1 MFYLLTGNDG
11 IPSKPQTDR
20 SDTEQ
25 SNATLEI
32 SSHDGHDVHVTR
44 RRPCKDLPN
53 NCLSNSDLGVEFPT
67 GNKDYLVIFEIIKLF
82 QVKFSVKIYIH

>member
-1 MFYLLTGNDG
+1 MFYLLAGDDG

-20 SDTEQ
+20 SDIEQ

-44 RRPCKDLPN
+44 RRPCKDIPN
-53 NCLSNSDLGVEFPT
+53 NCLSNSDLGVDFPT
-67 GNKDYLVIFEIIKLF
+67 GNKDYLTIFEIIKLL
-82 QVKFSVKIYIH
+82 KNILDPLPH